1 MCSIIGYIGH
11 RLTAESVKP
20 YFDRTISRGPDMSRI
35 ISIPGGFL
43 GFHRLAI
50 MGLTEMGMQPFVRE
64 NTAVVCN
71 GEIYGF
77 RAIRERLQKQG
88 YIFHSD
94 SDCEILLPL
103 YAEMGVEMFRQL
115 DAEFAMILF
124 DGKSLIAARDPIGIR
139 PLYYGHD
146 GDGLSFRR
154 QHRLCQRGQ
163 EPGGAVRQ
171 DHALPARAL
180 L

>member
-1 MCSIIGYIGH
+1 MCSIIGYIGKEFTPQSI
-11 RLTAESVKP
+11 RP
-20 YFDRTISRGPDMSRI
+20 YFDRTLSRGPDMSRI
-35 ISIPGGFL
+35 LPIPGGFL

-50 MGLTEMGMQPFVRE
+50 MGLNEMGLQPFVRGE
-64 NTAVVCN
+64 QALVCN

-77 RAIRERLQKQG
+77 RAIRETLQKKG

-139 PLYYGHD
+139 PLY
-146 GDGLSFRR
+146 
-154 QHRLCQRGQ
+154 
-163 EPGGAVRQ
+163 
-171 DHALPARAL
+171 
-180 L
+180 